1 MNRAV
6 NSADTARHTHP
17 DAPRALPVWT
27 IPVVL
32 LIDAVLVTVFVA
44 IGQREHTT
52 QNGVLGLLVTASPFL
67 IGLLASSFA
76 FCQARAHRWLQAW
89 PAGIGVWLGTLAIG
103 MVLRVAFDQGG
114 APLPF
119 ILVAAI
125 SLALFLLG
133 RRALSGLLL
142 RRR

>member
-6 NSADTARHTHP
+6 DTADTTHRP
-17 DAPRALPVWT
+17 HPHAQRALPGWT

-32 LIDAVLVTVFVA
+32 LIDIVLVTVFVA

-52 QNGVLGLLVTASPFL
+52 QNGFLGLLVTASPFL
-67 IGLLASSFA
+67 IGLLASSFG
-76 FCQARAHRWLQAW
+76 FCWTRAHRWLQVW
-89 PAGIGVWLGTLAIG
+89 PAGIGVWLGTLTLG
-103 MVLRVAFDQGG
+103 MLLRVAFDQGG

-119 ILVAAI
+119 VLVAAG

-133 RRALSGLLL
+133 RRALTGLLL
-142 RRR
+142 RHR

>member
-1 MNRAV
+1 MNRAAHT
-6 NSADTARHTHP
+6 ADNARRPHDPAQRT
-17 DAPRALPVWT
+17 LPGWT

-52 QNGVLGLLVTASPFL
+52 QNGFLGLLVTASPFL
-67 IGLLASSFA
+67 IGLVVSSFA
-76 FCQARAHRWLQAW
+76 FCQARAHRWIQVW
-89 PAGIGVWLGTLAIG
+89 PAGIGVWLGTLALG

-119 ILVAAI
+119 ILVAAG
-125 SLALFLLG
+125 SLALFLPG
-133 RRALSGLLL
+133 RRALTGLLL